1 MDNDSMSTLYKF
13 SRASARILWTN
24 EELLTFLI
32 AETKASRAQAKRQW
46 FTSKEDLDKIKILKS
61 IKSKTKFFE
70 K

>member
-13 SRASARILWTN
+13 SRESARILWTN

-46 FTSKEDLDKIKILKS
+46 FDKIKILKS